1 MSPKL
6 RASIKHVLFAAG
18 ALVTTAP
25 FAAPQQSDT
34 TEIAEIVIV
43 TGSYIRGTA
52 EDAALPVDVISTE
65 ELEKQGA
72 PSAIDMLKS
81 LTVMNG
87 IIGESNRFTS
97 GRGQAS
103 QGSAEINLRG
113 FGEARTLVLLNG
125 KRLATGD
132 ANRLPGSG
140 AIARVE
146 ILKDGGAS
154 TYGSDAIGGVVNFIT
169 KERVEGLELSADY
182 RHIEDSDGD
191 YTAGLTWGTVGSNW
205 DFFVSGNY
213 FHRSQ
218 LLARDRDWTLRS
230 YAENPQGGWSTGS
243 NPGSFIFRNA
253 PTGTAPFGM
262 LDQRADPACTTFGG
276 VVITGVPSSIGAPAG
291 TQCQTQF
298 TQWDNLV
305 EEQDSYQAFV
315 QFNIDFSDTTRLHLE
330 GLYAYTDVPN
340 AGATPTATTTRPI
353 TSTVLPAGSF
363 GVGAV
368 TAIANPGRSSF
379 FNVPLTN
386 PGYAGI
392 FAPGAAGGTVPAT
405 ATQGYILINQWRPFL
420 STGNPAHAD
429 GTQTYNF
436 ERDHYRFSA
445 ELTTEFAGI
454 SSSTSL
460 TYGGASSERR
470 EVDFSTAR
478 LQLALRGLGG
488 PNCNIAAN
496 TPGANGCL
504 WFNPFSTGIRTLNN
518 GTPNPYYVASADVNS
533 AALINWIEDDMLA
546 VSEVSV
552 AEFDQV
558 FSGELPFSLP
568 GGTMGWAL
576 GAQYRHQW
584 NKSNYGDTTN
594 RALNPCVDTP
604 VTGAT
609 TCAPFGESPY
619 NFLGT
624 YNEIDVDRGVYAV
637 FTELSLPIFDSLNAQ
652 LAARFEDYGNKGGS
666 SFDPKLSV
674 KYQVIDQLALRGSVS
689 TTFRAPPLT
698 TLIPDENLAFT
709 SIFGTNRPV
718 GTVGNPELEPEEAF
732 QWSVGAIVN
741 VGNFRAMIDFW
752 RFDID
757 QLLGVE
763 PTNGILNIVFP
774 NGAPTTANPNPAN
787 NCATV
792 DPAYLAS
799 RFTFANGV
807 CAPGNILKITRSS
820 INGAGLRNDGID
832 ATLDYT
838 FDNVAGGSLVIGA
851 SATWIH
857 KYETETLRLNGVVY
871 EQGFDGVGFLNQG
884 TTLYALPEWRAQ
896 GYLDFNV
903 GTHNVR
909 WTTNFIDQYRDQR
922 TAQFTATSP
931 KGQVIDSTFLHNVT
945 YRTQLP
951 WDTTLLA
958 TIENITDEDPSF
970 ARLELNYDP
979 LTGFPLGRTFK
990 IGVRKTFQ

>member
-1 MSPKL
+1 
-6 RASIKHVLFAAG
+6 
-18 ALVTTAP
+18 
-25 FAAPQQSDT
+25 
-34 TEIAEIVIV
+34 
-43 TGSYIRGTA
+43 
-52 EDAALPVDVISTE
+52 
-65 ELEKQGA
+65 
-72 PSAIDMLKS
+72 
-81 LTVMNG
+81 MNG

-103 QGSAEINLRG
+103 QGAAEINLRG
-113 FGEARTLVLLNG
+113 FGAERTLVLLNG

-132 ANRLPGSG
+132 ANRLPGAN

-169 KERVEGLELSADY
+169 KERVEGLELNADY

-191 YTAGLTWGTVGSNW
+191 YTAGINWGTTGESW
-205 DFFVSGNY
+205 DFFVAGSY

-218 LLARDRDWTLRS
+218 LQALDRDWAVRS

-243 NPGSFIFRNA
+243 NPGAFIPRNPA
-253 PTGTAPFGM
+253 TATAPFGM
-262 LDQRADPACTTFGG
+262 LDQRADPGCATFGG
-276 VVITGVPSSIGAPAG
+276 VVVSGVASAVGAPAG

-305 EEQDSYQAFV
+305 EKQNSYQTFA
-315 QFNIDFSDTTRLHLE
+315 QFNVDFSDTTRLHVE
-330 GLYAYTDVPN
+330 GLYSFTDVPN

-353 TSTVLPAGSF
+353 TSTVLPPGSF

-368 TAIANPGRSSF
+368 TAIANPGRTSF
-379 FNVPLTN
+379 FNVPLNN
-386 PGYAGI
+386 PGYVGA
-392 FAPGAAGGTVPAT
+392 FAPGGSVLPST

-420 STGNPAHAD
+420 STGNPGHAD

-436 ERDHYRFSA
+436 ERDNWRFST

-460 TYGGASSERR
+460 TYGSASSERR

-488 PNCNIAAN
+488 PNCAWQTA
-496 TPGANGCL
+496 TPGSAGCL
-504 WFNPFSTGIRTLNN
+504 WFNPFSTGIRTLRD
-518 GTPNPYYVASADVNS
+518 GTPNPYYVASADVNTRE
-533 AALINWIEDDMLA
+533 LINWIEDDMLA
-546 VSEVSV
+546 VNEVTV
-552 AEFDQV
+552 GEFNQV
-558 FSGELPFSLP
+558 FSGELPISLP
-568 GGTMGWAL
+568 GGGIGWAA
-576 GAQYRHQW
+576 GVQYRHQW
-584 NKSNYGDTTN
+584 NESTYTGSN

-604 VTGAT
+604 VTGTT

-624 YNEIDVDRGVYAV
+624 YNNIDVDRGVYAV
-637 FTELSLPIFDSLNAQ
+637 FTEASLPILDSVNAQ
-652 LAARFEDYGNKGGS
+652 IAARFEDYGNKGGS
-666 SFDPKLSV
+666 SFDPKLSMRW
-674 KYQVIDQLALRGSVS
+674 QVLDQLALRGSVS

-698 TLIPDENLAFT
+698 SLIPDENLAFT

-718 GTVGNPELEPEEAF
+718 GTVGNPDLEPEEAF
-732 QWSVGAIVN
+732 QWSVGTIVN
-741 VGNFRAMIDFW
+741 VGGFRAMIDFW

-757 QLLGVE
+757 KLLGVE
-763 PTNGILNIVFP
+763 PTSGILGIVFP
-774 NGAPTTANPNPAN
+774 NGAPTTANPTPAD

-792 DPAYLAS
+792 DPAYLAT

-807 CAPGNILKITRSS
+807 CAPGNILKVTRSS

-832 ATLDYT
+832 GTFDYT
-838 FDNVAGGSLVIGA
+838 FDNLGGGSLVVGA
-851 SATWIH
+851 SGTWIH
-857 KYETETLRLNGVVY
+857 QYKTETLRINGVVY

-896 GYLDFNV
+896 AYLDFSF
-903 GTHNVR
+903 GSHNVR
-909 WTTNFIDQYRDQR
+909 WTTNWVDQYRDQR
-922 TAQFTATSP
+922 DGILRDGRRDPSIFLGTTQN
-931 KGQVIDSTFLHNVT
+931 GRVIQDSFQHNVT
-945 YRTQLP
+945 YRTELP

-970 ARLELNYDP
+970 ARLELSYDP

-990 IGVRKTFQ
+990 IGVRKAFQ